1 MGNFDAFSI
10 VIVARKSGRV
20 KKFRKFESN
29 QWLGT
34 RGTRRCDENPRF
46 WGVPVGDRRL
56 RPLFYSYPLAAYRR
70 NPVFMEETRDLWKK

>member
-10 VIVARKSGRV
+10 AIVARNSGRV

-29 QWLGT
+29 QPLGT
-34 RGTRRCDENPRF
+34 RGTRRFDETPQSR
-46 WGVPVGDRRL
+46 GIPVGDRCF

-70 NPVFMEETRDLWKK
+70 NILFIEET